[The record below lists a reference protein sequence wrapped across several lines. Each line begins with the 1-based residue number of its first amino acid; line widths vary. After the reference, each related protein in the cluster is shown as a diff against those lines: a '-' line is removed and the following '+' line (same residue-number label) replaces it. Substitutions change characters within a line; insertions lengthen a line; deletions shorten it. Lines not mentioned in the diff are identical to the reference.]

1 MSDLQLI
8 WLSTVLTVLATAIL
22 FVVLAQWST
31 GGSAPWSIAAGMAR
45 GISDWAS
52 AGPDRPRAVSPRAL
66 ELPPL
71 EMDELAVASLRHPP
85 LSEPQ
90 PQAEVEELWERRLDR

>member
-8 WLSTVLTVLATAIL
+8 WLSTILTVLATAML
-22 FVVLAQWST
+22 FVLLAQWSA
-31 GGSAPWSIAAGMAR
+31 GGSAPWSIAAGVAR

-52 AGPDRPRAVSPRAL
+52 PGAERPRTVSPRAL

-71 EMDELAVASLRHPP
+71 EMDPLAVASLRRPP
-85 LSEPQ
+85 APKPQ
-90 PQAEVEELWERRLDR
+90 PDAEVEELWERRLDS